1 MMEGFGIHTFRL
13 ENADGT
19 TSLAK
24 FHWKPVLGVHSLTWE
39 EAQLL
44 GGADPDF
51 HRRDLADAIE
61 SGAHP
66 AWELGIQVCP
76 DVPEQDFEGIDLL
89 DPTKYMPEAQAPVHP
104 IGKSMMNRNCLNYS
118 DVTEQV

>member
-1 MMEGFGIHTFRL
+1 MGDRGIPRSYRMMEGFGIHTFRL
-13 ENADGT
+13 ENADGP

-61 SGAHP
+61 SGDRKSTRLNSSHVAISY
-66 AWELGIQVCP
+66 AVLCLKKNNKGIYDNDIAYQR
-76 DVPEQDFEGIDLL
+76 QF
-89 DPTKYMPEAQAPVHP
+89 
-104 IGKSMMNRNCLNYS
+104 
-118 DVTEQV
+118 